1 MHTILGQDKPTLK
14 DLEDHVVTE
23 WAPQWKQFGRQLNVD
38 QRLLSIIQHDCGNNC
53 VDCCSRM
60 LEAWLEQNTHD
71 NATWEVLINTLDK
84 LPIILPG

>member
-14 DLEDHVVTE
+14 DLEDHVVIE

-38 QRLLSIIQHDCGNNC
+38 QHLLSIIQHDCGNNC